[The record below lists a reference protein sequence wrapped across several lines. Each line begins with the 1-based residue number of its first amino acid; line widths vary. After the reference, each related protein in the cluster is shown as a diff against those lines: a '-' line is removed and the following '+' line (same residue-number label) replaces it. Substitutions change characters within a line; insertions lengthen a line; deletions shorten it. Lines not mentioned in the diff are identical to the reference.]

1 MPVTAVTGT
10 AQLLTDTAAYDRT
23 AYMAL
28 RAQLHFDRCADVQPS
43 NQTHPGSSVIF
54 NIMNDPAVVT
64 AALTELADIT
74 PVALSD
80 SNVTVTLLE
89 QGSGTTISAK
99 LRGTAYLNE
108 VMRAGN
114 VMGYNAGKSLDTLAR
129 DPLLAGTNVDYSG
142 AATSRVTVAATHVLS
157 ADEVRVARTKMI
169 DGNVVPFGDY
179 YKAFIASL
187 VAYDLRKETGAAAWR
202 EPHVNAGNPGAVLDI
217 WKGSIGSFEGFDFI
231 ETSRLSAAEL
241 PSGFVNG
248 GVGSTVDVYP
258 TIFLGR
264 EALAKAY
271 SSIVSGPLPTMNM
284 APITDL
290 AQRFRGVA
298 WYWLGG
304 YGRFREA
311 SLFRWESASSIGA
324 N

>member
-10 AQLLTDTAAYDRT
+10 AQVLTDTAAFDRG
-23 AYMAL
+23 YYYAL
-28 RAQLHFDRCADVQPS
+28 RPQLMFDRCADVMPTE
-43 NQTHPGSSVIF
+43 QTHPGTSVIF
-54 NIMNDPAVVT
+54 NIMNDLAVAT
-64 AALTELADIT
+64 TPLTELADIT
-74 PVALSD
+74 AVAQSD
-80 SNVTVTLLE
+80 SNVTVTLNE
-89 QGSGTTISAK
+89 YGNGTTISAK
-99 LRGTAYLNE
+99 LRGTAYLDE
-108 VMRAGN
+108 VRRASNTVGF
-114 VMGYNAGKSLDTLAR
+114 NAGKTQDTLAR
-129 DPLLAGTNVDYSG
+129 DPLLAGTNVDFSG
-142 AATSRVTVAATHVLS
+142 AATSRVTLTAATVLL

-169 DGNVVPFGDY
+169 DGNVVPFDDGY

-202 EPHVNAGNPGAVLDI
+202 DPHVQNSTRTDDI
-217 WKGSIGSFEGFDFI
+217 WRGSIGPFEGFDFI

-248 GVGSTVDVYP
+248 GAGGTVDAYP

-264 EALAKAY
+264 EALAKIW
-271 SSIVSGPLPTMNM
+271 SSLTSAPLAQPNM
-284 APITDL
+284 APVTDL
-290 AQRFRGVA
+290 GMRFRGVA
-298 WYWLGG
+298 WTWLGG